1 MMFRIGVD
9 VGGTYTDLV
18 ATDES
23 GRTIFAKSPSTPA
36 DQSLGVMTGLEEL
49 ARRLNVTRAEMLA
62 STDRLVHGT
71 TVATNALLERK
82 GAKVALLTTEGHRD
96 VIEMREG
103 LKPDR
108 YDLRSPPPEPLV
120 PRERRFGVT
129 ERLRANG
136 EVLTPLDPKSLDDA
150 IAGIR
155 RSGATSVAVC
165 FLHSYLNPVHE
176 LAAVERLKQ
185 ALPDI
190 SISRSSDVLPQIKE
204 YERVSTTIVNAYV
217 EPIVQRY
224 LTNLEA
230 SLTEAGFKGS
240 LFVVL
245 SHGGMAP
252 VEEASRLAAGT
263 VLSGPAGGMSG
274 GRRCSELVGI
284 PDLVPFDM
292 GGTSTDI
299 SLISGGQAS
308 LSADGMLAG
317 QRIAL
322 RSLDIASIA
331 AGGGSIASVDAGRT
345 LRVGPESAGSVPG
358 PACYGNGGLAATV
371 TDANVVLGYLDA
383 AAFMGGKRPL
393 DRAASEAAVDR
404 IAKSMELSRVEAA
417 AGIYRMI
424 NLNMADGIRLMT
436 LRRGV
441 DPRKFALLSF
451 GGAAG
456 LHAAEV
462 ARELEIKRIIVPTV
476 ASVLSA
482 WGMLTSDLRY
492 EVSRTHYGA
501 GARITAD
508 EVRGLFAGLE
518 QQAAGRLRSWF
529 NGPVSIER
537 SAEMR
542 YGEQIFEIDVSL
554 DGLDWTAAD
563 LVDRIED
570 RFHLR
575 HEELYTYA
583 SRGQEVVFVNA
594 RVAAVGEVARQDEGA
609 REDAASSACAPRN
622 RRQAFFG
629 GWCEVPVYALDE
641 LRPGHTLTGPA
652 IIEAETTTVL
662 VDTGDRVTVNAL
674 GWLDIALR

>member
-1 MMFRIGVD
+1 MFTIGVD

-18 ATDES
+18 ATDET
-23 GRTIFAKSPSTPA
+23 GRTVFAKSPSTPA
-36 DQSLGVMTGLEEL
+36 DQSIGVMAGLDEL
-49 ARRLNVTRAEMLA
+49 ARRLNVTRAAMLA
-62 STDRLVHGT
+62 ATARLVHGT

-82 GAKVALLTTEGHRD
+82 GARVALLTTEGHRD

-120 PRERRFGVT
+120 PRERRFGLR
-129 ERLRANG
+129 ERLKANG
-136 EVLTPLDPKSLDDA
+136 EVLVALDQASLDQA
-150 IAGIR
+150 IAGIKK
-155 RSGATSVAVC
+155 SGATSVAVC

-176 LAAVERLKQ
+176 LAAVERLTKG
-185 ALPDI
+185 LPEI
-190 SISRSSDVLPQIKE
+190 SVSRSSDVLPQIKE

-217 EPIVQRY
+217 EPIVRRY
-224 LTNLEA
+224 LTNLA
-230 SLTEAGFKGS
+230 QRLTEAGLKGS

-274 GRRCSELVGI
+274 GRRCADLLGI

-299 SLISGGQAS
+299 SLISDGQAS

-331 AGGGSIASVDAGRT
+331 AGGGSIASVDGSRT
-345 LRVGPESAGSVPG
+345 LRVGPESAGSIPG
-358 PACYGNGGLAATV
+358 PACYGNGGKAATV

-383 AAFMGGKRPL
+383 AAFMGGQRPL
-393 DRAASEAAVDR
+393 DRAASEAAIDR
-404 IAKSMELSRVEAA
+404 VAASMELSRVEAA

-492 EVSRTHYGA
+492 EMSRTHYGA
-501 GARITAD
+501 GPRISAG
-508 EVRGLFAGLE
+508 EVRELFGQLE
-518 QQAAGRLRSWF
+518 QAAAGRLRSWF
-529 NGPVSIER
+529 KGPVSMER

-554 DGLDWTAAD
+554 DGLDWNAAD
-563 LVDRIED
+563 LVDRIEQ
-570 RFHLR
+570 RFHHK

-583 SRGQEVVFVNA
+583 SPGQEVVFVNA
-594 RVAAVGEVARQDEGA
+594 RVAAVGAVAPTDQDT
-609 REDAASSACAPRN
+609 RLASSSGVCAPRGK
-622 RRQAFFG
+622 RQAFLG
-629 GWCEVPVYALDE
+629 GWREVPVYALDA
-641 LRPGHTLTGPA
+641 LQPGHSLTGPA

-662 VDTGDRVTVNAL
+662 VDTGDRVSVNAL

>member
-1 MMFRIGVD
+1 MYTIGVD

-18 ATDES
+18 ATDAS
-23 GRTIFAKSPSTPA
+23 GRAIFAKSPSTPA
-36 DQSLGVMTGLEEL
+36 DQSIGVMTGLEEL
-49 ARRLNVTRAEMLA
+49 ARRLNVTRAAMLA
-62 STDRLVHGT
+62 ATDRLVHGT

-120 PRERRFGVT
+120 PRELRFGVR
-129 ERLRANG
+129 ERLKASG
-136 EVLTPLDPKSLDDA
+136 EVLIPLDQASLDDA

-155 RSGATSVAVC
+155 KSGATSVAVC

-176 LAAVERLKQ
+176 LATVERLAKE
-185 ALPDI
+185 LPDV
-190 SISRSSDVLPQIKE
+190 SVSRSSDVLPQIKE

-217 EPIVQRY
+217 EPIVRRY
-224 LTNLEA
+224 LTNLERR
-230 SLTEAGFKGS
+230 LKEAGLKGS
-240 LFVVL
+240 LFVIL

-274 GRRCSELVGI
+274 GRRCAELLGI

-308 LSADGMLAG
+308 LSADGLLAG

-331 AGGGSIASVDAGRT
+331 AGGGSIASVDGSRT
-345 LRVGPESAGSVPG
+345 LRVGPESAGSIPG
-358 PACYGNGGLAATV
+358 PACYGNGGTAATV

-383 AAFMGGKRPL
+383 AAFMGGQRPL

-404 IAKSMELSRVEAA
+404 VAASLELSRQEAA

-424 NLNMADGIRLMT
+424 NLKMADGIRLMT

-492 EVSRTHYGA
+492 EMSRTHYGK
-501 GARITAD
+501 GPRISAA
-508 EVRGLFAGLE
+508 EVRELFAELE
-518 QQAAGRLRSWF
+518 QAAAGRLRSWF
-529 NGPVSIER
+529 SGPLSIER

-554 DGLDWTAAD
+554 DGLDWNAAD
-563 LVDRIED
+563 LVDQIEQ
-570 RFHLR
+570 RFHR
-575 HEELYTYA
+575 KHEELYTYA
-583 SRGQEVVFVNA
+583 SPGQEVVFVNA
-594 RVAAVGEVARQDEGA
+594 RVAAVGAVAPNDQNTRP
-609 REDAASSACAPRN
+609 AASAGVCAPRG

-629 GWCEVPVYALDE
+629 GWREVPVYALDA
-641 LRPGHTLTGPA
+641 LQPGHSLAGPA

-662 VDTGDRVTVNAL
+662 VDTGDRVSVNAL
-674 GWLDIALR
+674 GWLDITLR